1 VPVVAEKGQKLLPGG
16 NTLLQRW
23 KKSATKKATTMKNNY
38 AFRKILTNI
47 NERTNHWLWR

>member
-1 VPVVAEKGQKLLPGG
+1 VPVVAEKGQKLLSGV

-23 KKSATKKATTMKNNY
+23 KKSATKMATTLKNNY
-38 AFRKILTNI
+38 AFRKTLTDI